1 MKKIKNYILVLV
13 SLLFIIIF
21 YTKSVYA
28 ITCELSIKDDE
39 NSNGF
44 IEKDGQLY
52 YVITI
57 SSKSFGGT
65 LSSIKFKVCYDEKY
79 LEILKLENAEL
90 DLGEKGKY
98 TNKPYIIEY
107 NDWDATYT
115 QSSNIYL
122 GKKVDED
129 RSLMAIDENEIDL
142 IKICFKVKD
151 NVQEKRLVFIDTQAD
166 STQILYAYA
175 NQNRRYITNGVTMNE
190 NSPDNSQID
199 KNDNS
204 NKNENQQQSD
214 TEQFD
219 SYESKDNT
227 APKILPQTGEGI
239 TMVLVIA
246 IVIVISIVLRIK
258 LKKQKG

>member
-1 MKKIKNYILVLV
+1 
-13 SLLFIIIF
+13 
-21 YTKSVYA
+21 
-28 ITCELSIKDDE
+28 
-39 NSNGF
+39 
-44 IEKDGQLY
+44 
-52 YVITI
+52 
-57 SSKSFGGT
+57 
-65 LSSIKFKVCYDEKY
+65 
-79 LEILKLENAEL
+79 
-90 DLGEKGKY
+90 
-98 TNKPYIIEY
+98 
-107 NDWDATYT
+107 
-115 QSSNIYL
+115 
-122 GKKVDED
+122 
-129 RSLMAIDENEIDL
+129 MAIDENEIDL